1 MAMLENFPIAEQV
14 AATEAICRRSLDLQ
28 FEGLRLAGAPH
39 DPTAWCRLL
48 SRLPDGWWARRRLR
62 ALRLEAVRRN
72 PQLPPGTVERYA
84 LLQAFLASLRKIA
97 GFPVHDSIKRFY
109 CSQCVEIA
117 DPAPQRAAFFRQG
130 LPPFDEMAK
139 IASLRRLPAGQLSF
153 DVTRFPRSW
162 LLRIH
167 PANLPAAIGALSRQG
182 LGPVVAPHL
191 SHWRANPLFVLKG
204 ENERSLRRI
213 AKCMELRPD
222 IGGLVADSWLYSAEV
237 GNAFPHLAWQ
247 RSFFLDH
254 GAFLVE
260 METATPDSGF
270 LVGSAKRRQ
279 LWEQGRF
286 RPRRTLVLWDRHS
299 MLSWAAAQ
307 PDVNLAE
314 DRDPPHPHRG
324 IDAGDAAG
332 PRHRLQNGRIPWL
345 NADTLLRKYPK
356 PYIALTLVAPSLA
369 AALTASAHGGT
380 WSAMPA
386 FLATFAFMWVFQYF
400 ILQ

>member
-1 MAMLENFPIAEQV
+1 MAMLENFPLADQV
-14 AATEAICRRSLDLQ
+14 AATEALCRRSLDQQ
-28 FEGLRLAGAPH
+28 FDGIRLAGAPR
-39 DPTAWCRLL
+39 DPIAWCRLL
-48 SRLPDGWWARRRLR
+48 SKIPDGWWADRRLR
-62 ALRLEAVRRN
+62 ILRRQAIRHN

-84 LLQAFLASLRKIA
+84 LLQAFLASLRKIP
-97 GFPVHDSIKRFY
+97 GLPVHDSVKRFY
-109 CSQCVEIA
+109 CSQCAEIA
-117 DPAPQRAAFFRQG
+117 DPPPRRAAFFRQG
-130 LPPFDEMAK
+130 QPPFDEMAK

-167 PANLPAAIGALSRQG
+167 PANLPAAVGALSRQG

-191 SHWRANPLFVLKG
+191 SHWRANPLFVLKE

-213 AKCMELRPD
+213 AKCMELQPD
-222 IGGLVADSWLYSAEV
+222 IGGLVADSWLYSADV
-237 GNAFPHLAWQ
+237 GSEFPHLAWL
-247 RSFFLDH
+247 RNFFLDH

-260 METATPDSGF
+260 METAAPDSGF

-279 LWEQGRF
+279 MWEQGRF

-307 PDVNLAE
+307 PESIMTGD
-314 DRDPPHPHRG
+314 H
-324 IDAGDAAG
+324 DAPQHCSTGVSCATA
-332 PRHRLQNGRIPWL
+332 PRRRLQNGRFPWL
-345 NADTLLRKYPK
+345 SADTLLRKHPK

-369 AALTASAHGGT
+369 SALTATAHGGT